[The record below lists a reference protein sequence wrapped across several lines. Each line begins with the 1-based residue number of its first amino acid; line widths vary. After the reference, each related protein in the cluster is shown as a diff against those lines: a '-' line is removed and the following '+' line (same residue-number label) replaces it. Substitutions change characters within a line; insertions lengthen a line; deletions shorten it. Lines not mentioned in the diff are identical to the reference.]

1 MLIKIFKNKGK
12 GSAKASID
20 YLLGKERNR
29 ELATILKGNPELSL
43 EVAQSLTFA
52 NKYTVGC
59 LSFEEDNLP
68 HQSKLELMEKFE
80 NMVFAGLH
88 NEQFNISWIEHRDK
102 GRLELNFF
110 IPNVELISG
119 KRYQPY
125 FHKSDKNLFDS
136 WIQLQNA
143 HYKLSDPHDPR
154 KKQLCKFEFSSD
166 MKQSQIKEDLTNL
179 IANGITEQQISSRED
194 IIELL
199 EQSGFKIER
208 TTEKSISI
216 SHPALKKNIRLSGA
230 IYEHREF
237 DGKFAE
243 EFKRETALYQSRTG
257 ERVKQAQK
265 VFEQL
270 LQRRVK
276 FNQKKYRKIESLVNS
291 PSFDYQHSLL
301 SSTDCT
307 HSDTTLSKQQNRFHS
322 SEITTIRNDVQPTTT
337 QRSFE
342 IKPIREREN
351 YSIKNPTR
359 TRENIPKPKWKLYF
373 RDLQGLGIAH
383 AKRIQRC
390 IKRLLST
397 TRDRLEQI
405 IDRKRSIQ
413 ITEFRIT
420 QSKRTINT
428 AQQRIT
434 ESELTIKSAIKQQK
448 LKPAFKI
455 II

>member
-43 EVAQSLTFA
+43 ELAQSLTFA

-59 LSFEEDNLP
+59 LSFEENDLP
-68 HQSKLELMEKFE
+68 HQFKLELMEKFE

-110 IPNVELISG
+110 IPNVELISS

-166 MKQSQIKEDLTNL
+166 MKQSQIKENLTNL
-179 IANGITEQQISSRED
+179 IANGIAEQQISSRED
-194 IIELL
+194 IIKLL
-199 EQSGFKIER
+199 EQSDFKIER

-216 SHPALKKNIRLSGA
+216 SHSALKKNIRLSGA
-230 IYEHREF
+230 IYEHRKF

-257 ERVKQAQK
+257 ERVKQAQEI
-265 VFEQL
+265 FEQL

-291 PSFDYQHSLL
+291 SSFDYQHSLL
-301 SSTDCT
+301 SSTDCS
-307 HSDTTLSKQQNRFHS
+307 HSDTILFKQQNRFHS
-322 SEITTIRNDVQPTTT
+322 SEITTIRNDVQPNTT
-337 QRSFE
+337 QRSFK
-342 IKPIREREN
+342 IKLIREREN
-351 YSIKNPTR
+351 
-359 TRENIPKPKWKLYF
+359 IPKQKWKLYF

-383 AKRIQRC
+383 AERIQQC
-390 IKRLLST
+390 IKRLFST
-397 TRDRLEQI
+397 TRNRLKQI

-434 ESELTIKSAIKQQK
+434 ESELTIKSTVEQQK